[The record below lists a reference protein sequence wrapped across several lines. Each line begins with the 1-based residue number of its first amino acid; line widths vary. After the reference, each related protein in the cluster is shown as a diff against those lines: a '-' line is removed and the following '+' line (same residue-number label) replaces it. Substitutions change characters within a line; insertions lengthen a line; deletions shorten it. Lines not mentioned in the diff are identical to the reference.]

1 MNLDLDLTYL
11 NEISDG
17 DTVFIHEVLNTFLE
31 EMPKDM
37 EKMQSAIDCKDHV
50 TVGKVAHK
58 TKSTLHTIGLHDLK
72 SLALQIEQTAK
83 EDPSHPE
90 IITWAKEFVQYI
102 EKVYPTVQSKISK

>member
-17 DTVFIHEVLNTFLE
+17 DTVFINEVLTTFLE

-37 EKMQSAIDCKDHV
+37 EKMKSAIECQDHS

-90 IITWAKEFVQYI
+90 IIHWAKEFVQHV
-102 EKVYPTVQSKISK
+102 EKIYPTVKSKVNK